1 MSKFKFYIVFDTETQ
16 QFEVTNAE
24 TGETQVSAIKQKS
37 KKTVI
42 EESSIPELTLESNK
56 YSLNKAALD
65 LMGVEPGQR
74 LDIKFDIK
82 GNPVIGTDVAFGT
95 VGAGN
100 LLTKSNTVRFSGVN
114 NSRLAEINTKFTIVK
129 QPDSENIFKLVSD
142 QGEIIEQGPEPI
154 DEMSNIVAEPNDF
167 DLSEL
172 LDDDNVYGLDFN
184 LN

>member
-37 KKTVI
+37 KKTVV

-65 LMGVEPGQR
+65 LMGIEPGQR

-129 QPDSENIFKLVSD
+129 QSESESIFNLISGTQNNSEENNLESNEISDLVTEPD
-142 QGEIIEQGPEPI
+142 
-154 DEMSNIVAEPNDF
+154 DF
-167 DLSEL
+167 DLADL
-172 LDDDNVYGLDFN
+172 LDDEIHGLDFN

>member
-24 TGETQVSAIKQKS
+24 TGESQVSAIKQKS
-37 KKTVI
+37 KKAVI
-42 EESSIPELTLESNK
+42 EKSSIPELTLESNK

-65 LMGVEPGQR
+65 LMEIEPGQR

-142 QGEIIEQGPEPI
+142 QCEIIEQGPEPI